1 MDESGHDH
9 KQMPYEMRG
18 GVALHASRV
27 WSFAVGVRDLE
38 IRAFGGHLH
47 DFGSEI
53 KGEKLLSR
61 DRFKWSEQTK
71 KDTDEQFVFS
81 DDVRRD
87 LSKRFLERGKANQ
100 DRHKNE
106 LEPLPSSRLEMTAFG
121 RSCLLF
127 VDGILDLL
135 ETEHA
140 SLFISAIPVGAK
152 KRPPGPFPDFLR
164 KDLVFLLER
173 YDSLLK
179 DNEETGLLVMDQV
192 EKASDRRI
200 GRLFSNYH
208 LKTTNGRERAKRL
221 VPVPLF
227 VTQDLSY
234 ALQAADICLY
244 AANWGCRWDTR
255 MTGDVRPE
263 VQSRYEAKLKK
274 LRFSGGGFDQAR
286 QFRDFGFIY
295 IPE

>member
-38 IRAFGGHLH
+38 IRTFGAHLH
-47 DFGSEI
+47 DYGSEL
-53 KGEKLLSR
+53 KGEKLLNKE
-61 DRFKWSEQTK
+61 RFKWSQQTMRN
-71 KDTDEQFVFS
+71 TDEQYVFS
-81 DDVRRD
+81 DDVRKD
-87 LSKRFLERGKANQ
+87 LSTRFLERGKINQ
-100 DRHKNE
+100 DRYKTSD
-106 LEPLPSSRLEMTAFG
+106 EPLPSSRLEMTAFG

-135 ETEHA
+135 EAEGA
-140 SLFISAIPVGAK
+140 NLFIAAVPIGSK
-152 KRPPGPFPDFLR
+152 KSLPGPFPDFLR

-173 YDSLLK
+173 FDSLLK
-179 DNEETGLLVMDQV
+179 DNAETGLLVMDQV
-192 EKASDRRI
+192 EKAHDRRF

-208 LKTTNGRERAKRL
+208 LKTSNGRERAKRL
-221 VPVPLF
+221 MPVPLF

-234 ALQAADICLY
+234 ALQAADICIY
-244 AANWGCRWDTR
+244 AANWGCRWDAR
-255 MTGDVRPE
+255 MVGAVRPE

-274 LRFSGGGFDQAR
+274 LRFSGGSNDQAR
-286 QFRDFGFIY
+286 QFRDFGFVY
-295 IPE
+295 VQD